1 MEVQK
6 DFRLFA
12 GNDLLIQL
20 VIHFYLRALL
30 SLSERKRMVVVVV
43 AVVENPLQNSITEFV
58 IAGSIDL
65 NFAPNYAFN
74 QIKLIGR
81 KPNQ

>member
-30 SLSERKRMVVVVV
+30 SLWKKKDGGGGGGGGGEPLAKFNYRICYCRLDWSEFRAELRV
-43 AVVENPLQNSITEFV
+43 QS
-58 IAGSIDL
+58 
-65 NFAPNYAFN
+65 N
-74 QIKLIGR
+74 QTNWKET
-81 KPNQ
+81 